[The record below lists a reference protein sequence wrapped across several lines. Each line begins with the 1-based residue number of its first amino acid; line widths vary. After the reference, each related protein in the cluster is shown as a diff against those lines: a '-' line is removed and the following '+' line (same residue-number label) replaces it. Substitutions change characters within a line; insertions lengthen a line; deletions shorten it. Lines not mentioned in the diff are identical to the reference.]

1 MGALTPT
8 ATSEP
13 RPLRA
18 DARRNRERI
27 LAAARE
33 AFAEAGRDVQ
43 MPEVARAAGVG
54 VGTLYRHF
62 PAKEDLV
69 LALVRDKVQAAIDIA
84 REALTRDDPWEAIEW
99 LVHQNAAKMAH
110 SRGLRDAMSVIDFGD
125 ENPWNSERGAPPR
138 RRGARPRARAP
149 ARSAADLT
157 VDDWQALMCG
167 LSAAIASGADPRAR
181 PTSSWTPYAA
191 ATSAFASRTV
201 SRSKP
206 AADKQRVINARRV
219 MRKVVSSLRTAA
231 AERARRLAATRPS
244 WL

>member
-8 ATSEP
+8 VTSEP

-69 LALVRDKVQAAIDIA
+69 LALVLDKVQAAIVVA
-84 REALTRDDPWEAIEW
+84 REALTHEDPWEAIEW
-99 LVHQNAAKMAH
+99 LVHQTAAKMAQ
-110 SRGLRDAMSVIDFGD
+110 SRGLRDAMSIIDFGD
-125 ENPWNSERGAPPR
+125 ENPWNSDEARRHAGAVLD
-138 RRGARPRARAP
+138 RAREAG
-149 ARSAADLT
+149 AIRADLT

-167 LSAAIASGADPRAR
+167 LSAAIANGADPQRQADFVLDAVR
-181 PTSSWTPYAA
+181 
-191 ATSAFASRTV
+191 SR
-201 SRSKP
+201 
-206 AADKQRVINARRV
+206 
-219 MRKVVSSLRTAA
+219 
-231 AERARRLAATRPS
+231 
-244 WL
+244 

>member
-8 ATSEP
+8 VTSEP

-69 LALVRDKVQAAIDIA
+69 LALVRDKVQAAIDS
-84 REALTRDDPWEAIEW
+84 P
-99 LVHQNAAKMAH
+99 AK
-110 SRGLRDAMSVIDFGD
+110 R
-125 ENPWNSERGAPPR
+125 
-138 RRGARPRARAP
+138 
-149 ARSAADLT
+149 
-157 VDDWQALMCG
+157 
-167 LSAAIASGADPRAR
+167 
-181 PTSSWTPYAA
+181 
-191 ATSAFASRTV
+191 
-201 SRSKP
+201 
-206 AADKQRVINARRV
+206 
-219 MRKVVSSLRTAA
+219 
-231 AERARRLAATRPS
+231 
-244 WL
+244 